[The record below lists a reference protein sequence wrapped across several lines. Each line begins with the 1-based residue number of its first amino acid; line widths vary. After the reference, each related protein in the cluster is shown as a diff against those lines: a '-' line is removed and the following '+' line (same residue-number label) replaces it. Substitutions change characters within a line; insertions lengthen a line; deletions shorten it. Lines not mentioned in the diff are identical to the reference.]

1 MEKVFIYYDYATQKI
16 KQYSKIAYDY
26 FLQTGTKKIKVNR
39 IIFDF
44 SKELS
49 DHFTAFSQDTTYL
62 FDVIEGDKST
72 NLTVEKITL

>member
-1 MEKVFIYYDYATQKI
+1 MVNTFIFYDYATQKV

-26 FLQTGTKKIKVNR
+26 FLQTGVNKVKINR
-39 IIFDF
+39 IVFDF

-49 DHFTAFSQDTTYL
+49 SHFTAFSQNTTYF
-62 FDVIEGDKST
+62 FDVIAGQNNE